1 MSTGKTLIQSWII
14 HHLYTCSRIIHV
26 LAYYAYSSISK
37 LNTFSKFVIMWQYL
51 QVNRHMYSRNTILLF
66 DWEEKYHKMDT
77 STDVDPRNPKSWS
90 LNGSDLRSSAVS
102 WRNLAMISFWYLEL
116 VATVI
121 GYHTW
126 TRSVCNKQTQTRV
139 LIKPCTTRCVFI
151 CTCTYTAALDD
162 TYLLKFQC
170 TLISK
175 ISHHYY
181 EEE

>member
-1 MSTGKTLIQSWII
+1 MI
-14 HHLYTCSRIIHV
+14 
-26 LAYYAYSSISK
+26 
-37 LNTFSKFVIMWQYL
+37 
-51 QVNRHMYSRNTILLF
+51 
-66 DWEEKYHKMDT
+66 EKKIYHKMDT

-126 TRSVCNKQTQTRV
+126 TRSVCNKHTQTRV

-151 CTCTYTAALDD
+151 CTCTCTYTAALDD

-170 TLISK
+170 TFQNFTSLLWGRIISNNHFTVWLISLK
-175 ISHHYY
+175 TSQFEMISKFYKQKQLGILLHMYLY
-181 EEE
+181 DLIFSS